1 VLPSFLGNVPL
12 VGLLRGVPPGLA
24 AAAAA
29 ACVRGGITAI
39 EVTMDSEDPLRQLA
53 AIQARVPD
61 VMVGVG
67 TVLTLDEAQEAVA
80 AGAAFVVSPHFDEV
94 IVRYCIDEE
103 LPVIPGAATPTE
115 ILQAWRAGAALV
127 KVFPAGPLGV
137 AYVRAVTDAIKRVA
151 LMVTGGITETN
162 LASFFAAG
170 ASAATVGSWLFSDE
184 ALASAEMAL
193 IESNARRLVSALK
206 GSRQALPD
214 PSGVTTS

>member
-1 VLPSFLGNVPL
+1 M
-12 VGLLRGVPPGLA
+12 
-24 AAAAA
+24 
-29 ACVRGGITAI
+29 TAI
-39 EVTMDSEDPLRQLA
+39 EVTMDSDDPLGQLA
-53 AIQARVPD
+53 AIRARVPD

-137 AYVRAVTDAIKRVA
+137 AYVRAVTDAIKSVA

-162 LASFFAAG
+162 LSSFLAAG
-170 ASAATVGSWLFSDE
+170 ASAATMGSWLFSTE
-184 ALASAEMAL
+184 ALASGEMTL
-193 IESNARRLVSALK
+193 IESNARRLVSVLKSSRRAL
-206 GSRQALPD
+206 AD
-214 PSGVTTS
+214 ASGVTTS